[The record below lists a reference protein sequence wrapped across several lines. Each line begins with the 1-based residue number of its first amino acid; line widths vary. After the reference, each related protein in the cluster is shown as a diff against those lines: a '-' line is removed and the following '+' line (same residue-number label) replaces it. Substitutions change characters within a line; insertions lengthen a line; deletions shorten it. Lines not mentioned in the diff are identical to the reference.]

1 VTVQNDQT
9 QNDGSPVTHPPTQAS
24 LFDDDVTWFEEEAM
38 LEDLLAD
45 DGLGLDDLTELLG
58 YAEVP
63 LLIVDTDPERA
74 VMRQKEMMDTVFGG
88 IGEEKKAEKRMGL
101 AMQQLDIEQRHAL
114 RLLLV
119 YQDPADLVAHLTR
132 CLAEPAYGYGE
143 RGSGGRTIAQAMAD
157 LAEEEELADIA
168 TAWLETHRD
177 FQQRVLSGTP
187 ISFRSLFDYA
197 DLDSFQPLL
206 QRVGDLTWRLGV
218 EDEGKYRDFQ
228 GSIEQVWPDICDT
241 YVAWCEADN
250 EAWLADLKKKAARLP
265 DTILR
270 AARADRLRKE
280 QGAIEVKDN
289 QVTLVTTRDGQ
300 DWPRLITLA
309 NDQGVGQLGL
319 SRLSGHSFYELAW
332 EGGLHVR
339 RFEISGTTRNKVPFE
354 HIEMATLLAEALG
367 AEHGLQPELVTPET
381 VEAAYLRRMKVTEAR
396 LGPPEQTQLPKG
408 VQGKPA
414 AMYQV
419 GDVVVTMIVGGED
432 FAYVTAAGK
441 ADEALLLRRSEKR
454 GVMLTLLVSRGRIR
468 QGSPLMTTPLAE
480 LGDTPAWR
488 RAVCAW
494 GAWLIWALK

>member
-1 VTVQNDQT
+1 MSIHNDQT
-9 QNDGSPVTHPPTQAS
+9 QNDISPTTDPVTQAS
-24 LFDDDVTWFEEEAM
+24 LFEDDVAWFEDEDT
-38 LEDLLAD
+38 LEDLLTEE
-45 DGLGLDDLTELLG
+45 GLGFDDLSELLG

-74 VMRQKEMMDTVFGG
+74 VVRQKEMMDTVFGG
-88 IGEEKKAEKRMGL
+88 IGEEKKVEKRMGL

-114 RLLLV
+114 RLLLI
-119 YQDPADLVAHLTR
+119 YQQPADLVAHLTR
-132 CLAEPAYGYGE
+132 CLAEPADGYGE
-143 RGSGGRTIAQAMAD
+143 RGYNGRTIAQAMAA
-157 LAEEEELADIA
+157 LAEEDELADIA
-168 TAWLETHRD
+168 TAWLQAHRD
-177 FQQRVLSGTP
+177 FQQQILSGTP
-187 ISFRSLFDYA
+187 FSFRSLFDYA
-197 DLDSFQPLL
+197 DLDSFLPLL

-218 EDEGKYRDFQ
+218 EDEGNHRNFQ
-228 GSIEQVWPDICDT
+228 GALEQVWPDICDT

-250 EAWLADLKKKAARLP
+250 EAWLAELKKKAARLP

-280 QGAIEVKDN
+280 QYSIEVKGN
-289 QVTLVTTRDGQ
+289 EVTLVTARDGQ

-354 HIEMATLLAEALG
+354 HIEVATMLAEALG
-367 AEHGLQPELVTPET
+367 AEHGLQPEPVMPEA
-381 VEAAYLRRMKVTEAR
+381 VEAAYLRRLKVTGAR
-396 LGPPEQTQLPKG
+396 LGPPEQTQLPQE

-414 AMYQV
+414 ATYQA
-419 GDVVVTMIVGGED
+419 GDIIVTMFVGGED
-432 FAYVTAAGK
+432 FAYVTAADE
-441 ADEALLLRRSEKR
+441 ADQALLLRRSEKR
-454 GVMLTLLVSRGRIR
+454 GVMLALPISRGRVR

-494 GAWLIWALK
+494 GAWLVSVR